1 MRYFTSFDS
10 LKSLALRG
18 KLLRDN
24 LCVMPSVLGMR
35 GKIALWSQC
44 YLLFQSAATKN
55 KKDCT
60 AFQPVNGNF
69 PHCKSTK
76 YERLFPIKN
85 ERGLSCK

>member
-1 MRYFTSFDS
+1 MY
-10 LKSLALRG
+10 SLALRG

-24 LCVMPSVLGMR
+24 LCSVMPSVLGMR

-60 AFQPVNGNF
+60 AFQAVNGNF
-69 PHCKSTK
+69 PQT
-76 YERLFPIKN
+76 L
-85 ERGLSCK
+85 